1 MDLFLQAGG
10 CLLLPFIGTAI
21 GAAAAFL
28 PLKKLFGGRTLLGF
42 ASGVMLAA
50 AVWSLL
56 LPAEEMASAAGSL
69 SWAHASGGF
78 LCGAGFLLL
87 ARGLASRG
95 EEKGNTSGEKKASLL
110 FFAVTLH
117 NLPEGMAVGV
127 ALAGALAADS
137 PLTMGEAFALA
148 LGIAIQNLPEGAV
161 VASPEDSSG
170 KAFGRGVLSGV
181 VEPLGALL
189 AWGLVSILTP
199 LLPFILSFAAGTM
212 AGVTVCELIPEAVSH
227 KEGVPGTVGAC
238 FGFALMMALDMAL

>member
-1 MDLFLQAGG
+1 MRKVGIVMGSDSDMPIAQKAIERLEGYGIPYEVHIYSAHRTPEQAKD
-10 CLLLPFIGTAI
+10 F
-21 GAAAAFL
+21 AAN
-28 PLKKLFGGRTLLGF
+28 
-42 ASGVMLAA
+42 
-50 AVWSLL
+50 
-56 LPAEEMASAAGSL
+56 AEENGFGVIIALAGKAA
-69 SWAHASGGF
+69 H
-78 LCGAGFLLL
+78 
-87 ARGLASRG
+87 
-95 EEKGNTSGEKKASLL
+95 
-110 FFAVTLH
+110 
-117 NLPEGMAVGV
+117 
-127 ALAGALAADS
+127 LAGALAANS

-181 VEPLGALL
+181 VEPVGALL

>member
-10 CLLLPFIGTAI
+10 CLLLPFIGTAM

-28 PLKKLFGGRTLLGF
+28 PLKKVFGGRALLGF

-69 SWAHASGGF
+69 GWAHAAGGF

-95 EEKGNTSGEKKASLL
+95 EEAAPGEKKASLL

-127 ALAGALAADS
+127 AMAGALAADS

-181 VEPLGALL
+181 VEPVGALL
-189 AWGLVSILTP
+189 ACGLVSILTP